1 MIVLGVDLSGPSNVA
16 STAVV
21 SLNEQR
27 EHLEVDKAVMGVG
40 DLELTDL
47 GLDAAAHG
55 DVVIGVDAPLSYNP
69 GGGDRPADAELR
81 TLVIGRGLRPGS
93 VMAPTAMRMVYLT
106 LRGLAVSRALS
117 GAGANVR
124 IVEVHPTATLV
135 LRGANAAD
143 VQELKRSREARER
156 LLSWLE
162 TQGLLGAS
170 RLDSSNDHLVAAC
183 AGALAAWRWARA
195 GTAWVRRASPPVH
208 PFDFAC

>member
-21 SLNEQR
+21 SLNER
-27 EHLEVDKAVMGVG
+27 SDHLEVAKAVTGVG
-40 DLELTDL
+40 DLELIDL
-47 GLDAAAHG
+47 CQDAAEHG

-69 GGGDRPADAELR
+69 GGGDRVADTELR
-81 TLVIGRGLRPGS
+81 SLVIARGLRPGS

-117 GAGANVR
+117 AGANVR

-135 LRGANAAD
+135 LRGANATD
-143 VQELKRSREARER
+143 VRELKRSREARKR

-162 TQGLLGAS
+162 LQGLRGAS
-170 RLDSSNDHLVAAC
+170 RLDASNDHLVAAC
-183 AGALAAWRWARA
+183 ACALATWGWFKET
-195 GTAWVRRASPPVH
+195 TAWVWRSTPPVH
-208 PFDFAC
+208 PYDFAC